1 MRTLIALPFL
11 ALALG
16 CSSSSSSASSGLGA
30 DGSSGFPEA
39 GALGDFD
46 PTPFGGSRPVKLYVP
61 SKYAPSTPTPLLIL
75 LHGYSASGAA
85 QELLFDFKPLAE
97 ANTVL
102 YMYPDGTV
110 DKLGNRFWNAS
121 DACCDFFG
129 VPVDDVAYLTSLIT
143 EIETRYNVDPKR
155 IYFAGHSN
163 GGFMSYRMA
172 CDQAGKVAA
181 IASLAG
187 AMWDDPSKCKP
198 GDAVSVLEMHGTA
211 DTVVFWDG
219 GTTSTDSIWDGGTI
233 DGGGPYPSV
242 PTTVGDWVTL
252 DSCSTTPNTSAPD
265 PGIVAGM
272 QTSVSDYASGCRNH
286 TDVEL
291 WTMHGAGHI
300 PSITQSFG
308 TQVFKFLLDHPKP

>member
-1 MRTLIALPFL
+1 MRTLIALPL
-11 ALALG
+11 LTLALG
-16 CSSSSSSASSGLGA
+16 CSSSSSPAGPA
-30 DGSSGFPEA
+30 DGSTSGFPEA

-75 LHGYSASGAA
+75 LHGYTASGAG

-110 DKLGNRFWNAS
+110 DELGHRFWNAN

-143 EIETRYNVDPKR
+143 EIEARYNVDPRR
-155 IYFAGHSN
+155 IFFAGHSN
-163 GGFMSYRMA
+163 GAFMSYRMA

-187 AMWDDPSKCKP
+187 AMWDDPSRCKP
-198 GDAVSVLEMHGTA
+198 SDAVSVLEMHGTA
-211 DTVVFWDG
+211 DDVVLWDG
-219 GTTSTDSIWDGGTI
+219 GNTDTDSIWDGGTV

-242 PTTVGDWVTL
+242 PTTVGDWVTF
-252 DSCSTTPNTSAPD
+252 DGCSTTANTSAPD

-272 QTSVSDYASGCRNH
+272 QTSVSDYASGCHNG

-291 WTMHGAGHI
+291 WTIHGGGHI

-308 TQVFKFLLDHPKP
+308 TQVFKFLLDHPKH